1 MSGSISWREVS
12 TTVRRMLK
20 YGFRALSVHV
30 PQEEQFRAGRGGH
43 VVIAQRGVLLHGGGK
58 HVQKRVPL
66 FQLKTQ
72 GAGQG
77 KDVALAPLLRHQHA
91 LGVPYERGVNVL
103 VQGGILHDR
112 AYVHAALVGE
122 GGVPHEGLPPE
133 GGQVG
138 HFRNKGGGGFEP
150 RQGGVAEA
158 GKAFHFHLEVG
169 NDGAQVGVSAAFPDA
184 VHGALHLDGP
194 AVHSGQAVG
203 DGQLAVIVGVD
214 AQGGMRKAFPDRPD
228 DGTDFLRHGASVGIA
243 QDQAVRSVLMGGAKD
258 GQGVFRV
265 PLETVKKVFRVKKG
279 FFQILFKVGNGIA
292 DDFQIPLPG
301 DAQRHFH
308 MAGAGFPEDGGH
320 PCAAG
325 NQGVQRGVRL
335 RRAGRM
341 VRAAEGGQLRIP
353 EFHIPHG
360 LEKFRFHRVGAGP
373 AALNV
378 VHAQIIQLPGDA
390 DLVRRAQVDV
400 FTLRAVAQ
408 RGIIEKDFGGH
419 RLCSYMQTRFRSRP
433 GPGFSPDADTKSAR
447 LEGGEDFR

>member
-1 MSGSISWREVS
+1 MAGGKHHGAQDVEVRLQRA
-12 TTVRRMLK
+12 VR
-20 YGFRALSVHV
+20 HV
-30 PQEEQFRAGRGGH
+30 PQEEQFRAGRGSH
-43 VVIAQRGVLLHGGGK
+43 VVIPQRGVFFHGGGE
-58 HVQKRVPL
+58 HVQKRVPFL
-66 FQLKTQ
+66 QFKAQ
-72 GAGQG
+72 GTGQG
-77 KDVALAPLLRHQHA
+77 KDVAFAPLLRHQHA
-91 LGVPYERGVNVL
+91 LGVPHQGGVNVL
-103 VQGGILHDR
+103 VQGGVLHDG
-112 AYVHAALVGE
+112 AHMHAPLVGE
-122 GGVPHEGLPPE
+122 GGVPHKGLPPE

-138 HFRNKGGGGFEP
+138 HFRNEGGGGFEA
-150 RQGGVAEA
+150 RQGGVTEA
-158 GKAFHFHLEVG
+158 GKALHLQLKVG

-194 AVHSGQAVG
+194 AVHGGQAVG

-243 QDQAVRSVLMGGAKD
+243 QDQAVRAVLMGGAEH

-265 PLETVKKVFRVKKG
+265 PLEAVKKVFRVKKS
-279 FFQILFKVGNGIA
+279 FFQILFKEGDGVA
-292 DDFQIPLPG
+292 DDFQIAFPG

-320 PCAAG
+320 PRAAG

-335 RRAGRM
+335 RRTGRM

-353 EFHIPHG
+353 ELHVLHG
-360 LEKFRFHRVGAGP
+360 LEKFRLHRVGAGP

-390 DLVRRAQVDV
+390 DLVRRTQVDV
-400 FTLRAVAQ
+400 FTLRSIAQ
-408 RGIIEKDFGGH
+408 RGIIEENFGGH

-433 GPGFSPDADTKSAR
+433 GPGFSPDADTKSTR
-447 LEGGEDFR
+447 LEGGEGFR